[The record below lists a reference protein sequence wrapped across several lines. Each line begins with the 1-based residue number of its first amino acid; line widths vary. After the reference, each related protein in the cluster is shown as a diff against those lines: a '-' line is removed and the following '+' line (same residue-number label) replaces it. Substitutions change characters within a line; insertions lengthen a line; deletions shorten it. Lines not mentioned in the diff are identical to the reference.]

1 MISGLKGWEHDVY
14 NQAMSTTRQDKQLNF
29 QNQRR
34 KNYFEGWYFKQVSSD
49 ESVIFSII
57 PSMMRVNNQEQA
69 LIQVI
74 LAEKVDGAWR
84 ILTDRLDFPMSAFL
98 HTSDPFTLNIGG
110 NTFSREGLSLNINTP
125 ALPTSALAPTI
136 MGPFSYL
143 PFMECI
149 HGINS
154 LHHSLTGTLQIG
166 SKTVSFDGGVG
177 YIEKDWGHSF
187 PKSYLWLQ
195 SNHFARRPS
204 CLFFSWANIPLGPFA
219 FPGFICHLWMAG
231 QHHRFAT
238 YNGARCVIHDMSE
251 DKVSLTLKK
260 REISLSIHAA
270 VDVRGALSAPKH
282 GQMDHQ
288 IKEGLAGTIS
298 FQLENK
304 KTNEV
309 MVDTSSLSGVEIVPR
324 LIRTPRG

>member
-1 MISGLKGWEHDVY
+1 
-14 NQAMSTTRQDKQLNF
+14 
-29 QNQRR
+29 
-34 KNYFEGWYFKQVSSD
+34 
-49 ESVIFSII
+49 
-57 PSMMRVNNQEQA
+57 
-69 LIQVI
+69 
-74 LAEKVDGAWR
+74 
-84 ILTDRLDFPMSAFL
+84 
-98 HTSDPFTLNIGG
+98 
-110 NTFSREGLSLNINTP
+110 
-125 ALPTSALAPTI
+125 
-136 MGPFSYL
+136 
-143 PFMECI
+143 
-149 HGINS
+149 
-154 LHHSLTGTLQIG
+154 
-166 SKTVSFDGGVG
+166 
-177 YIEKDWGHSF
+177 
-187 PKSYLWLQ
+187 
-195 SNHFARRPS
+195 
-204 CLFFSWANIPLGPFA
+204 
-219 FPGFICHLWMAG
+219 MAG